1 LLDGRF
7 GAQGRPFSRRKL
19 APGKV
24 GVKVKVKSSGQECP
38 LHTGSRVASLL
49 LRHGCCAPRPLA
61 YEEYPTTRLSPCE
74 YLASGC
80 GLGYNTRMS
89 CLVVHRFGSLLAFVL
104 LSCFP
109 SPAQVPE
116 VPTDVKPQT
125 VTPDEGEKK
134 PDYSKE
140 GYVIEQARSRFR
152 FESDGRGREENSVR
166 VRVQSEAGVQ
176 HWGQLRFGYNSAN
189 EKLDIAYVRVLKAD
203 GTVVTAGPDAVQDI
217 NGSVQQLAPVYTDY
231 REKHVSVP
239 GLRPGDVLECGTVN
253 VIHTPLAPGQ
263 FWMQHDFNQESIVLD
278 EQLEVDI
285 PAERT
290 AKVKNKPGMDAKITE
305 ENGRRIYRWSSNHLV
320 QEDEGKDKDK
330 DKDKDGKD
338 KKKKKKKNADQVADV
353 QMTTFSSW
361 EEVGRWYAGLEKDRR
376 APSKEVRAKA
386 AELTKGM
393 DTDLGKTEALYD
405 FVAKN
410 FRYVSLSLGLA
421 RYQPQAAGDVLH
433 NQYGDCKDKNTLLAA
448 LLEAEGLHSSTVLIH
463 TLRKLDPEVPSP
475 SQFNHAITML
485 TLGKEEIWMDT
496 TTEVAPFRLLSY
508 SIRKKQGLVIPPG
521 GVAHLEETPAD
532 PPMRDTEVE
541 EIEGKVDESGRLEA
555 RVTETLRGDS
565 ELLARMA
572 FRNTPTAKWQVLVEA
587 INKGLGGDV
596 SGVKVGDPAATRES
610 FVISYD
616 VSKANFID
624 WSKKKLELRLPL
636 STIGLVAIGKDVGEE
651 EAEDA
656 GAGGEATKAEPFK
669 LGPPNDHIYKIKLE
683 LAARYTAKA
692 PVAVKV
698 ERDYG
703 GYQSSYKVEGN
714 IFTAERKLIL
724 RQGELPPARAD
735 DYRAFRQTV
744 LADTGQHLTIES
756 AVADTH
762 TIPAGMKAEDLI
774 RSGNEARKN
783 GNYTLAINL
792 LNRAVEADAKS
803 KNGWNDLG
811 LAYLEDW
818 QDGLAINA
826 FQKQI
831 EVNAYDLNAYNNL
844 GRVYLRQRKYEE
856 AEKWFN
862 KQIEIQPLDKY
873 AHENLGI
880 AYLES
885 HKYEEAV
892 PELEKAATITP
903 DNAEAQVR
911 VGEVYLNVGQDAKA
925 MEAFD
930 KAVRISATPNVWNR
944 IAYRL
949 AQKSAHLDLARR
961 YAESAVSSTATRL
974 RNLNLEQIK
983 QNDLGLTN
991 ALGSFWDTLGWVA
1004 FAEGHLD
1011 VAKKYVLPA
1020 WELGERGEEAD
1031 HLGQICEKSGDK
1043 EGAVRWYALA
1053 LSGRRPE
1060 VETRG
1065 RLAALAGGG
1074 DKVEALVEKH
1084 SEELE
1089 RLRTVTF
1096 KSAVKQDG
1104 RAEFFVL
1111 LGGTGDAGVTIEDV
1125 KFVSGSEGMKDVGDA
1140 IRGAKYSQRV
1150 PDETPVK
1157 ILRRG
1162 KVSCMGGE
1170 CRLVLALAEDVRSVD

>member
-1 LLDGRF
+1 
-7 GAQGRPFSRRKL
+7 
-19 APGKV
+19 
-24 GVKVKVKSSGQECP
+24 
-38 LHTGSRVASLL
+38 
-49 LRHGCCAPRPLA
+49 
-61 YEEYPTTRLSPCE
+61 
-74 YLASGC
+74 
-80 GLGYNTRMS
+80 
-89 CLVVHRFGSLLAFVL
+89 
-104 LSCFP
+104 
-109 SPAQVPE
+109 
-116 VPTDVKPQT
+116 
-125 VTPDEGEKK
+125 
-134 PDYSKE
+134 
-140 GYVIEQARSRFR
+140 
-152 FESDGRGREENSVR
+152 

-176 HWGQLRFGYNSAN
+176 HWGQMRFGYNSAN
-189 EKLDIAYVRVLKAD
+189 EKLDISYVRVLKAD
-203 GTVVTAGPDAVQDI
+203 GTVVTAGPEAVQDI
-217 NGSVQQLAPVYTDY
+217 NGSVQQFAPVYTDY

-263 FWMQHDFNQESIVLD
+263 FWMQHDFNQVSIVLD
-278 EQLEVDI
+278 EQLEVDV

-290 AKVKNKPGMDAKITE
+290 VKVKNKPGMDAKITE
-305 ENGRRIYRWSSNHLV
+305 ENGRRVYRWSSNHLV

-330 DKDKDGKD
+330 DDKD
-338 KKKKKKKNADQVADV
+338 KKKKKKKKNVDQVADV
-353 QMTTFSSW
+353 EMTTFSSW

-386 AELTKGM
+386 AELTKGL
-393 DTDLGKTEALYD
+393 DSDLEKTEALYD

-463 TLRKLDPEVPSP
+463 TVRKLDAEVPSP

-485 TLGKEEIWMDT
+485 PLGKEEIWMDT

-508 SIRKKQGLVIPPG
+508 QIRKKQALVIPPG
-521 GVAHLEETPAD
+521 GIAHLEETPAD
-532 PPMRDTEVE
+532 APMRDTESE

-555 RVTETLRGDS
+555 RVSDTLRGDS
-565 ELLARMA
+565 EVLARML
-572 FRNTPTAKWQVLVEA
+572 FRNTPTAKWQTLMEGA
-587 INKGLGGDV
+587 NKGLGGEV
-596 SGVKVGDPAATRES
+596 SGVKVSDPAATREA
-610 FVISYD
+610 FVMSYD

-651 EAEDA
+651 DGDDA
-656 GAGGEATKAEPFK
+656 GAKGEAAKPEPFK
-669 LGPPNDHIYKIKLE
+669 LGPPNDHTYKIKLE
-683 LAARYTAKA
+683 LAARYTAKV

-703 GYQSSYKVEGN
+703 GYQSGYKVEGN
-714 IFTAERKLIL
+714 VFTAERKLVM
-724 RQGELPPARAD
+724 RQGELPTARAD

-756 AVADTH
+756 AVGDTH
-762 TIPAGMKAEDLI
+762 TIPSGMKAVDLI

-783 GNYTLAINL
+783 GNYPLAINL

-803 KNGWNDLG
+803 KTAWNDLG
-811 LAYLEDW
+811 LVYLDDW

-831 EVNAYDLNAYNNL
+831 EVNPYDLNAYNNL
-844 GRVYLRQRKYEE
+844 GRVYLRQRKYEQ

-873 AHENLGI
+873 AHANLGL

-903 DNAEAQVR
+903 ENAEAQVR
-911 VGEVYLNVGQDAKA
+911 VGEAYLNIGQDAQA

-930 KAVRISATPNVWNR
+930 KAVKISAAPFVWNG
-944 IAYRL
+944 IAYHL
-949 AQKSAHLDLARR
+949 ALKSAHLDVARR

-974 RNLNLEQIK
+974 RNLNLDQIK
-983 QNDLGLTN
+983 QNDVGLTYSL
-991 ALGSFWDTLGWVA
+991 ASYWDTLGWVA

-1011 VAKKYVLPA
+1011 VAKKYVSAA
-1020 WELGERGEEAD
+1020 WELGESAD
-1031 HLGQICEKSGDK
+1031 EGDHMGQICEKNGDK
-1043 EGAVRWYALA
+1043 EGAIRWYALA

-1060 VETRG
+1060 VETRR
-1065 RLAALAGGG
+1065 RLAALAGGDG
-1074 DKVEALVEKH
+1074 KVDAVMAKYRD
-1084 SEELE
+1084 ELE
-1089 RLRTVTF
+1089 KLRTMAF
-1096 KSAVKQDG
+1096 KSGVKLDG
-1104 RAEFFVL
+1104 RADFFL
-1111 LGGTGDAGVTIEDV
+1111 LRGGIGAAGVTIEDV
-1125 KFVSGSEGMKDVGDA
+1125 KFISGGEGLKEVGDA
-1140 IRGAKYSQRV
+1140 IRGVKYSQRV

-1157 ILRRG
+1157 ILRRAR
-1162 KVSCMGGE
+1162 VSCTAGE
-1170 CRLVLALAEDVRSVD
+1170 CTMVLALAEDVRSVD

>member
-1 LLDGRF
+1 M
-7 GAQGRPFSRRKL
+7 K
-19 APGKV
+19 PGI
-24 GVKVKVKSSGQECP
+24 
-38 LHTGSRVASLL
+38 
-49 LRHGCCAPRPLA
+49 
-61 YEEYPTTRLSPCE
+61 
-74 YLASGC
+74 
-80 GLGYNTRMS
+80 
-89 CLVVHRFGSLLAFVL
+89 
-104 LSCFP
+104 
-109 SPAQVPE
+109 
-116 VPTDVKPQT
+116 

-152 FESDGRGREENSVR
+152 FESDGKGREENSVR

-176 HWGQLRFGYNSAN
+176 HWGQLRLGYNSAN

-203 GTVVTAGPDAVQDI
+203 GTVVTAGPEAVQDL
-217 NGSVQQLAPVYTDY
+217 NGSVQQFAPVYTDY

-253 VIHTPLAPGQ
+253 VIHTPLAPRQ
-263 FWMQHDFNQESIVLD
+263 FWMQHDFNQVSIVLD

-290 AKVKNKPGMDAKITE
+290 VKVKNKPGMDAKITE
-305 ENGRRIYRWSSNHLV
+305 ENGRRIYRWTSSHLV
-320 QEDEGKDKDK
+320 PEDEGKDKDK
-330 DKDKDGKD
+330 DDKD
-338 KKKKKKKNADQVADV
+338 KKKKKRNKNLDQVADV

-386 AELTKGM
+386 AEVTKGL
-393 DTDLGKTEALYD
+393 DSDLEKTEALYD

-463 TLRKLDPEVPSP
+463 TFRKLDPEVPSP

-485 TLGKEEIWMDT
+485 PLGKEEIWMDT

-532 PPMRDTEVE
+532 PPMRDTELE
-541 EIEGKVDESGRLEA
+541 EIEGKVDESGRMEA
-555 RVTETLRGDS
+555 RITETLRGDT
-565 ELLARMA
+565 ELLARML
-572 FRNTPTAKWQVLVEA
+572 FRSWPSTKWQTMVEGM
-587 INKGLGGDV
+587 NKGLGGEV
-596 SGVKVGDPAATRES
+596 SGVKVGDPAATREA

-616 VSKANFID
+616 VSKANYID

-636 STIGLVAIGKDVGEE
+636 STIALVAIGKDVGEGDSDD
-651 EAEDA
+651 EAE
-656 GAGGEATKAEPFK
+656 GETSKPEPFK
-669 LGPPNDHIYKIKLE
+669 LGPPNDHSYKIKLE
-683 LAARYTAKA
+683 LAARYTAKV
-692 PVAVKV
+692 PVGVKV

-703 GYQSSYKVEGN
+703 TYQSSYKVEGN
-714 IFTAERKLIL
+714 VFTAERKLML
-724 RQGELPPARAD
+724 RQGELPTARAD

-744 LADTGQHLTIES
+744 MADGAQQVTIES
-756 AVADTH
+756 AVADSH
-762 TIPAGMKAEDLI
+762 TIPSGMKAEDYL

-783 GNYTLAINL
+783 GNYGLAINL
-792 LNRAVEADAKS
+792 LNRAVEADPKS
-803 KNGWNDLG
+803 KRAWDALG
-811 LAYLEDW
+811 LAYLDDR
-818 QDGLAINA
+818 QDGLAMNA

-831 EVNAYDLNAYNNL
+831 EVNPYDLNAYNNL

-873 AHENLGI
+873 AHANLGV

-911 VGEVYLNVGQDAKA
+911 VGEAYLNLGQDAKA
-925 MEAFD
+925 TEAFD
-930 KAVRISATPNVWNR
+930 KAIKISAAPATWNS

-949 AQKSAHLDLARR
+949 ALKSAHLDLARR

-974 RNLNLEQIK
+974 RNLTLDQIK
-983 QNDLGLTN
+983 QHDLGLTY
-991 ALGSFWDTLGWVA
+991 ALANYWDTLGWVA

-1011 VAKKYVLPA
+1011 VAKKYISAA
-1020 WELGERGEEAD
+1020 WELGESAEEGD
-1031 HLGQICEKSGDK
+1031 HMGQICEKSGDK
-1043 EGAVRWYALA
+1043 EGAVRWYAVA
-1053 LSGRRPE
+1053 LSARRPE
-1060 VETRG
+1060 EETRG
-1065 RLAALAGGG
+1065 RLAVVAGGD
-1074 DKVEALVEKH
+1074 DKVDALVAKYRDEF
-1084 SEELE
+1084 E
-1089 RLRTVTF
+1089 RERTLKV
-1096 KSAVKQDG
+1096 KSAGKQEG
-1104 RAEFFVL
+1104 RADFFLL
-1111 LGGTGDAGVTIEDV
+1111 LGGGGAYGLTVEDT
-1125 KFVSGSEGMKDVGDA
+1125 KFVSGNEGLKEVVA
-1140 IRGAKYSQRV
+1140 ASSAKYRQKV

-1162 KVSCMGGE
+1162 TVSCSAGV
-1170 CRLVLALAEDVRSVD
+1170 CTLVMALPEDVRSVD